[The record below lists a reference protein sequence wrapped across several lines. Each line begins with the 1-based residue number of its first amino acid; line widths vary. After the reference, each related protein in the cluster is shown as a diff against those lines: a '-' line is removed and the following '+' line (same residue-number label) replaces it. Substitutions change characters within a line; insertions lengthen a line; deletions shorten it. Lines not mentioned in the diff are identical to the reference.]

1 MNLLGMFQEFSDN
14 DKAVAYLESV
24 RWKDGVVCP
33 YCNSDKTCKHEVRNR
48 VKKWQ
53 CWNCNHSF
61 SVTVGTIFHHTH
73 MPLNNWFWLIALML
87 NAKKG
92 LSAYQAARDLGMNR
106 PTVWSM
112 MHRIRKAMATDQME
126 LLKGIVEMDECY
138 IGGKP
143 RKEVKKKD
151 DSDDDNTPSN
161 KRGRGTKKTPV
172 VGIVERDGNVKT
184 KEFNGVKLT
193 AKNLMDLV
201 RKTVDTENSTL
212 MTDEYKGYHKMKN
225 IIDHKAV
232 FHAYEYVNGDIH
244 TNTIE
249 SFWAILKRG
258 IIGQFHKVS
267 KKYLQNYLNEFE
279 YRYNNRKKDNDITFK
294 NLIER
299 MC

>member
-1 MNLLGMFQEFSDN
+1 MNLLELFKEFSDN
-14 DKAVAYLESV
+14 YKAVSYLESV
-24 RWKDGVVCP
+24 RWKNGVVCP
-33 YCNSDKTCKHEVRNR
+33 YCDSKKTCKHNDENR
-48 VKKWQ
+48 SRWQ
-53 CWNCNHSF
+53 CWNCHKSF
-61 SVTVGTIFHHTH
+61 SVTVGTIFHRTH
-73 MPLNNWFWLIALML
+73 MPLNKWFWLIALML

-92 LSAYQAARDLGMNR
+92 LSAYQAARDLGINR
-106 PTVWSM
+106 PTAWSM
-112 MHRIRKAMATDQME
+112 MHRIRKAMATDQMD

-143 RKEVKKKD
+143 RKQVKKHD
-151 DSDDDNTPSN
+151 DSDDEQPPQN

-172 VGIVERDGNVKT
+172 VGMVERDGNVKT
-184 KEFNGVKLT
+184 QEFNGIKLT
-193 AKNLMDLV
+193 AKNLMELV
-201 RKTVDTENSTL
+201 RKSVDTENSTL

-232 FHAYEYVNGDIH
+232 FHAYEYVNGNIH

-258 IIGQFHKVS
+258 IVGQFHKVS

-279 YRYNNRKKDNDITFK
+279 YRYNNRKQDNEITFMS
-294 NLIER
+294 LIER